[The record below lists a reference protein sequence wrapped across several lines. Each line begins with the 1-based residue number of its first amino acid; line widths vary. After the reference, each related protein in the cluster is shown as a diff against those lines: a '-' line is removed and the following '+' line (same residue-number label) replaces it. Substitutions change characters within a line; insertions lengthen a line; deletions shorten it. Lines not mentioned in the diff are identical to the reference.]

1 MRAIFNVMLRGRAG
15 FKPCRDVGLAAEI
28 IEDAFG
34 VELQQVVPHTGTSAP
49 DDYIV
54 DLDDAAWAVVQG
66 SYDPQARL
74 IYVTT
79 EAGHV
84 SVSATVTEEETD
96 V

>member
-15 FKPCRDVGLAAEI
+15 FKPCRDVDLAAEI

-34 VELQQVVPHTGTSAP
+34 VELQRVVPHTGTTAP
-49 DDYIV
+49 DDYLV
-54 DLDDAAWAVVQG
+54 DFDHAAWAAVQEF
-66 SYDPQARL
+66 YDPTARL
-74 IYVTT
+74 VYVTT